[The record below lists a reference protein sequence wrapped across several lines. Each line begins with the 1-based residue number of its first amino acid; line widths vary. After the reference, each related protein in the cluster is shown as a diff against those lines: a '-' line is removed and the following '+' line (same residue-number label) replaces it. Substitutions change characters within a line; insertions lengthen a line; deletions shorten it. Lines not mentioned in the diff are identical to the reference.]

1 MSNKAPMKS
10 KQLNTDLFKVQAN
23 QQIRLMDYDPASCNG
38 FSHRKEAEH
47 QLKQDIK
54 ELADLQYQLYAEN
67 KRSVLIV
74 FQAMD
79 AAGKDGSIRHV
90 FSGLNPQGCKVYSF
104 KSPSASELNHD
115 YLWRHYNKLPPR
127 GEIGI
132 FNRSHYENVLITRVH
147 PEFIL
152 NENLPDIRSV
162 EDITTKFWEKRYRQ
176 IRDFEKTIT
185 ENGTTVIK
193 FFLHLSKGE
202 QKKRFMERIRKP
214 EKNWK
219 FSSADI
225 HERQYWDDYQ
235 QAYEQA
241 ISETSTEKAPWYII
255 PADNKWFTHVAIGN
269 IIVEK
274 LQNMDIQMPDISGE
288 EKDALKKAK
297 KKLQNE

>member
-1 MSNKAPMKS
+1 MKS
-10 KQLNTDLFKVQAN
+10 KQLNTDLFKVQAK
-23 QQIRLMDYDPASCNG
+23 QQIRLKNYDPASCNG
-38 FSHRKEAEH
+38 FANRKEAEH

-104 KSPSASELNHD
+104 KSPSANELDHD

-147 PEFIL
+147 PEFLL
-152 NENLPDIRSV
+152 NENLPDV
-162 EDITTKFWEKRYRQ
+162 HATNDITTEFWERRYRQ
-176 IRDFEKTIT
+176 IRDFEQTLT
-185 ENGTTVIK
+185 ENGTTIIK
-193 FFLHLSKGE
+193 FFLHLSKDE

-214 EKNWK
+214 AKNWK

-225 HERQYWDDYQ
+225 RERQYWDDYQ
-235 QAYEQA
+235 HAYEQA
-241 ISETSTEKAPWYII
+241 MRATSTEEAPWYII

-269 IIVEK
+269 IIVET
-274 LQNMDIQMPDISGE
+274 LQQMNIQMPEISSE

>member
-1 MSNKAPMKS
+1 MKS

-23 QQIRLMDYDPASCNG
+23 QKIRLKNYDPASCNG
-38 FSHRKEAEH
+38 FTNRKEADH

-104 KSPSASELNHD
+104 KSPSANELDHD

-147 PEFIL
+147 PKFIL
-152 NENLPDIRSV
+152 NENLPEIHSV
-162 EDITTKFWEKRYRQ
+162 DDITAEFWERRYRQ
-176 IRDFEKTIT
+176 IRDFEQTLT

-193 FFLHLSKGE
+193 FFLHLSKSE

-235 QAYEQA
+235 LAYEQA
-241 ISETSTEKAPWYII
+241 MSATSTDKAPWYII

-269 IIVEK
+269 IIVDT
-274 LQNMDIQMPDISGE
+274 LQQMNIQMPEVSDE

-297 KKLQNE
+297 KKLQAE